1 MPRRKANH
9 LERISL
15 QITDW
20 MGTTQALIVHTIV
33 FVGAFALI
41 ALGANASTVMLVVTT
56 AVSLE
61 AIYLAL
67 FIQMTVNRQTKKIT
81 SVERDIDA
89 IQEDV
94 EAIEEIQE
102 DLTEL
107 QVAERQ
113 EELGTDQDFAKT
125 EIALKSIESQLAQLH
140 TTISHLKSQ
149 LSPTAPASE

>member
-1 MPRRKANH
+1 MPRRKSNH

-15 QITDW
+15 KITDW
-20 MGTTQALIVHTIV
+20 MGTTQALVVHTCL
-33 FVGAFALI
+33 FFSAFALI
-41 ALGANASTVMLVVTT
+41 ALGANANTVMLVVTT

-113 EELGTDQDFAKT
+113 EEIGTDQDFAKT
-125 EIALKSIESQLAQLH
+125 ETALKSIESQLAQLH
-140 TTISHLKSQ
+140 ATIGHLKAHIT
-149 LSPTAPASE
+149 PTAPTSE